1 MDVTKGVAELEG
13 FCNVMFHCFDHE
25 IVLEGMKEEISQQ
38 RCAIGAHW
46 YTNNLPENRASKTN
60 VDMLSIRK
68 SIARQSSLQEKYVYL
83 MDILSF
89 VQKVRK
95 ELVAMK
101 LFPFV

>member
-1 MDVTKGVAELEG
+1 
-13 FCNVMFHCFDHE
+13 MFHCFDHE

-38 RCAIGAHW
+38 RCTIGAHW

-60 VDMLSIRK
+60 VDVVDKKVNSETKL
-68 SIARQSSLQEKYVYL
+68 LQEKYVYL

-101 LFPFV
+101 LFSFV